1 MSMTQNTIA
10 RNTHTNVH
18 SGLRRGGWQKGCLI
32 AFVVVLVLAI
42 GLGVTAALTWKRIV
56 ASGMNTAAN
65 AMVTQSALPQDQKDR
80 ILAKVSGVT
89 TDFKDG
95 KVSMRQV
102 GMVMEAVVE
111 SPLIPLAVMAGVEAK
126 YFAKS
131 GLSADEKAAA
141 KVAIQRFSRGVADQ
155 KLTMKDMSDAMGSIS
170 TRTSVVTTTSGGTS
184 SVQVS
189 SQQGNFQL
197 KPTVTDKEL
206 RKFIG
211 DVKEKAD
218 KAQIAEEVPEM
229 NIADEIEK
237 AIDAGLAKG
246 K

>member
-1 MSMTQNTIA
+1 MSTKASTIV
-10 RNTHTNVH
+10 RHQQ
-18 SGLRRGGWQKGCLI
+18 SSLRRGGWQKGCLI
-32 AFVVVLVLAI
+32 AFVVVLVIAI
-42 GLGVTAALTWKRIV
+42 ALGVTAALTWRRIF
-56 ASGMNTAAN
+56 ASGVNSAAT

-80 ILAKVSGVT
+80 ILTKITGVT

-95 KVSMRQV
+95 KLSMPQV
-102 GMVMEAVVE
+102 MHVMESVVE

-131 GLSADEKAAA
+131 GLSADEKTAA
-141 KVAIQRFSRGVADQ
+141 KVAIQRFSHGVADQ
-155 KLTMKDMSDAMGSIS
+155 KLTMNDMGDAMAPIS
-170 TRTSVVTTTSGGTS
+170 TRTSVVTTTTGGTS

-197 KPTVTDKEL
+197 KPTVTDEEL
-206 RKFIG
+206 RTFIAE
-211 DVKEKAD
+211 VKSKAD
-218 KAQIAEEVPEM
+218 KAQIADEVPEL

-237 AIDAGLAKG
+237 AIDAGIAKG